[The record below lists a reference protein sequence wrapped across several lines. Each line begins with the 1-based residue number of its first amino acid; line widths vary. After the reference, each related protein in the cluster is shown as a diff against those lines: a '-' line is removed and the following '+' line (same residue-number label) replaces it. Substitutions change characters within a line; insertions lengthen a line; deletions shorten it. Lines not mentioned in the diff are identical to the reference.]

1 MNHISPRMTCGYI
14 RRVCRAKAVKNII
27 NNVLARQLSGVSTTQ
42 RKAQPIYQHLA
53 ITSAVMILTMV
64 SAMADMENLAAVAV
78 QVVAV
83 SVVAVAVA
91 VLSVAGAAA
100 VAAVAGAAAAVVAA
114 VLSVAGAAAVVVVGE
129 AAAASVLVMLFS
141 LNNKISF
148 RVALY

>member
-64 SAMADMENLAAVAV
+64 SVMTDMENLAAVAV
-78 QVVAV
+78 QVAAV
-83 SVVAVAVA
+83 SVVAVAV
-91 VLSVAGAAA
+91 LSVVGAAA
-100 VAAVAGAAAAVVAA
+100 MVAVAGVAAA
-114 VLSVAGAAAVVVVGE
+114 VVVGE

>member
-64 SAMADMENLAAVAV
+64 SAMADMENLAAVVV
-78 QVVAV
+78 QVAAV
-83 SVVAVAVA
+83 SVVA

-100 VAAVAGAAAAVVAA
+100 AAVAA
-114 VLSVAGAAAVVVVGE
+114 VLSVAGAAAAVVVGE

>member
-83 SVVAVAVA
+83 SVVAVSVVAVAVA

-100 VAAVAGAAAAVVAA
+100 AA
-114 VLSVAGAAAVVVVGE
+114 VAGAAAVVVVGE

>member
-64 SAMADMENLAAVAV
+64 SVMADMENLAAVAV
-78 QVVAV
+78 QVAAV

-100 VAAVAGAAAAVVAA
+100 VAAVAGAAAAVV
-114 VLSVAGAAAVVVVGE
+114 VGE
-129 AAAASVLVMLFS
+129 AAAASVLVMLFF

>member
-64 SAMADMENLAAVAV
+64 SVMTDMENLAAVAV
-78 QVVAV
+78 QVAAV
-83 SVVAVAVA
+83 SVVA

-100 VAAVAGAAAAVVAA
+100 VAAVAGAAAAVV
-114 VLSVAGAAAVVVVGE
+114 VGD

>member
-64 SAMADMENLAAVAV
+64 SAMADMENLAAVVV
-78 QVVAV
+78 QVAAV

-100 VAAVAGAAAAVVAA
+100 VAAVAGAAAAVV
-114 VLSVAGAAAVVVVGE
+114 VGE

>member
-78 QVVAV
+78 QVASV
-83 SVVAVAVA
+83 SVVA

-100 VAAVAGAAAAVVAA
+100 VVV
-114 VLSVAGAAAVVVVGE
+114 VGEAAAVVVVGE

>member
-78 QVVAV
+78 QVAAV
-83 SVVAVAVA
+83 SVVA

-100 VAAVAGAAAAVVAA
+100 VAAVAA
-114 VLSVAGAAAVVVVGE
+114 VLSVAGAAAVVVVG

>member
-1 MNHISPRMTCGYI
+1 MTCGYI

-64 SAMADMENLAAVAV
+64 SAMADMENLAAVVV
-78 QVVAV
+78 QVAAV
-83 SVVAVAVA
+83 SVVAVA

-100 VAAVAGAAAAVVAA
+100 AAVAA
-114 VLSVAGAAAVVVVGE
+114 VLSVAGAAAVVVVRE

>member
-100 VAAVAGAAAAVVAA
+100 VEEVGGAAAAW
-114 VLSVAGAAAVVVVGE
+114 VLVVV
-129 AAAASVLVMLFS
+129 FS
-141 LNNKISF
+141 WNYKF
-148 RVALY
+148 

>member
-78 QVVAV
+78 QVASVQVAAV
-83 SVVAVAVA
+83 SVV
-91 VLSVAGAAA
+91 
-100 VAAVAGAAAAVVAA
+100 A

>member
-1 MNHISPRMTCGYI
+1 MTCGYI

-78 QVVAV
+78 QVAAV

-100 VAAVAGAAAAVVAA
+100 AVV
-114 VLSVAGAAAVVVVGE
+114 VVGEAAAVVVVGE

>member
-64 SAMADMENLAAVAV
+64 SVMTDMENLAAVAV
-78 QVVAV
+78 QVAAV
-83 SVVAVAVA
+83 SVVA

-100 VAAVAGAAAAVVAA
+100 VAAVAGAAAA
-114 VLSVAGAAAVVVVGE
+114 VVVGE

>member
-27 NNVLARQLSGVSTTQ
+27 NNVLARHLSGVSTTQ

-64 SAMADMENLAAVAV
+64 SVMTDMENLAAVAV
-78 QVVAV
+78 QVAAV

-100 VAAVAGAAAAVVAA
+100 VAAVAGAAAAVV
-114 VLSVAGAAAVVVVGE
+114 VGE
-129 AAAASVLVMLFS
+129 AAAASVLVMLFF

>member
-64 SAMADMENLAAVAV
+64 SAMADMENLAAVVV
-78 QVVAV
+78 QVAAV
-83 SVVAVAVA
+83 SVVAVA

-100 VAAVAGAAAAVVAA
+100 AAVAA
-114 VLSVAGAAAVVVVGE
+114 VLSVAGAAAVVVVRE

>member
-78 QVVAV
+78 QVAAV
-83 SVVAVAVA
+83 
-91 VLSVAGAAA
+91 SVAGA
-100 VAAVAGAAAAVVAA
+100 
-114 VLSVAGAAAVVVVGE
+114 AAAVVVVGE

>member
-27 NNVLARQLSGVSTTQ
+27 NNVLAKQLSGVSTTQ

-64 SAMADMENLAAVAV
+64 SVMTDMENLAAVAV
-78 QVVAV
+78 QVAAV

-100 VAAVAGAAAAVVAA
+100 VAAGAGAAAA
-114 VLSVAGAAAVVVVGE
+114 VVVGE

>member
-64 SAMADMENLAAVAV
+64 SAMADMENLAAVVV
-78 QVVAV
+78 QVAAV
-83 SVVAVAVA
+83 SVVAVA

-100 VAAVAGAAAAVVAA
+100 VVAVAGAAAAVVAA

>member
-100 VAAVAGAAAAVVAA
+100 AVVAA

>member
-1 MNHISPRMTCGYI
+1 M
-14 RRVCRAKAVKNII
+14 KNII

-53 ITSAVMILTMV
+53 ITSAVMILMMV
-64 SAMADMENLAAVAV
+64 SVMTDMENLAAVAV
-78 QVVAV
+78 QVAAV

-100 VAAVAGAAAAVVAA
+100 VAAVAGAAAAVV
-114 VLSVAGAAAVVVVGE
+114 VGE

>member
-64 SAMADMENLAAVAV
+64 SAMADMENLAAVVV
-78 QVVAV
+78 QVAAV
-83 SVVAVAVA
+83 SVVA

-100 VAAVAGAAAAVVAA
+100 AAVAA

>member
-27 NNVLARQLSGVSTTQ
+27 KKVLASQLSGVSTTQ

-78 QVVAV
+78 QVAAV
-83 SVVAVAVA
+83 SVVAVA
-91 VLSVAGAAA
+91 VLSVAGA
-100 VAAVAGAAAAVVAA
+100 
-114 VLSVAGAAAVVVVGE
+114 AAAVVVVGE

>member
-78 QVVAV
+78 QVAAV

-100 VAAVAGAAAAVVAA
+100 A
-114 VLSVAGAAAVVVVGE
+114 VVVGE
-129 AAAASVLVMLFS
+129 AAAASVLVMLFF

>member
-1 MNHISPRMTCGYI
+1 MTCGYI

-64 SAMADMENLAAVAV
+64 SVMTDMENLAAVAV
-78 QVVAV
+78 QVAAV

-100 VAAVAGAAAAVVAA
+100 VAAVAGAAAAVV
-114 VLSVAGAAAVVVVGE
+114 VGE
-129 AAAASVLVMLFS
+129 AAAASVLVMLFF

>member
-64 SAMADMENLAAVAV
+64 SVMTDMENLAAVAV
-78 QVVAV
+78 QVAAV

-100 VAAVAGAAAAVVAA
+100 A
-114 VLSVAGAAAVVVVGE
+114 VVVGE

>member
-1 MNHISPRMTCGYI
+1 M
-14 RRVCRAKAVKNII
+14 KNII

-64 SAMADMENLAAVAV
+64 SAMADMENLAAVVV
-78 QVVAV
+78 QVAAV
-83 SVVAVAVA
+83 SVV
-91 VLSVAGAAA
+91 
-100 VAAVAGAAAAVVAA
+100 A

>member
-78 QVVAV
+78 QVAAV
-83 SVVAVAVA
+83 SVVAVA

-100 VAAVAGAAAAVVAA
+100 AAVAA

-129 AAAASVLVMLFS
+129 AAAALVLVMLFS

>member
-1 MNHISPRMTCGYI
+1 MTCGYI

-53 ITSAVMILTMV
+53 ITSAVRILTMV
-64 SAMADMENLAAVAV
+64 SAMADMENLAAVVV
-78 QVVAV
+78 QVAAG

-100 VAAVAGAAAAVVAA
+100 VAAVAGAAAAVV
-114 VLSVAGAAAVVVVGE
+114 VGE

>member
-78 QVVAV
+78 QVAAV

-100 VAAVAGAAAAVVAA
+100 AAVAA

>member
-27 NNVLARQLSGVSTTQ
+27 NNVLARQLSGVSTPQ

-78 QVVAV
+78 QVAAV
-83 SVVAVAVA
+83 SVVA

-100 VAAVAGAAAAVVAA
+100 A
-114 VLSVAGAAAVVVVGE
+114 VVVGE
-129 AAAASVLVMLFS
+129 AAAASVLVMLFF

>member
-78 QVVAV
+78 QVAAV
-83 SVVAVAVA
+83 SVVAVA

>member
-78 QVVAV
+78 
-83 SVVAVAVA
+83 SVVGAAAVAAVVA
-91 VLSVAGAAA
+91 VLSVAGAA
-100 VAAVAGAAAAVVAA
+100 V
-114 VLSVAGAAAVVVVGE
+114 AVVVVGE
-129 AAAASVLVMLFS
+129 AAAASVLVMPFP

>member
-64 SAMADMENLAAVAV
+64 SVMTDMENLAAVAV
-78 QVVAV
+78 QVAAV

-100 VAAVAGAAAAVVAA
+100 VAAVAGAAAAVV
-114 VLSVAGAAAVVVVGE
+114 VGE

>member
-78 QVVAV
+78 QVAAV
-83 SVVAVAVA
+83 SVVAVA

-100 VAAVAGAAAAVVAA
+100 VAAVAGAAAAVV
-114 VLSVAGAAAVVVVGE
+114 VGAATVISLIVEVSLV
-129 AAAASVLVMLFS
+129 SVMLFS

>member
-27 NNVLARQLSGVSTTQ
+27 NNVLARQFSDVSTTQ

-78 QVVAV
+78 QVAAV
-83 SVVAVAVA
+83 SVVAVA

-100 VAAVAGAAAAVVAA
+100 A
-114 VLSVAGAAAVVVVGE
+114 VVVGE

>member
-78 QVVAV
+78 QVAAV
-83 SVVAVAVA
+83 SVVA

-100 VAAVAGAAAAVVAA
+100 AAVAA